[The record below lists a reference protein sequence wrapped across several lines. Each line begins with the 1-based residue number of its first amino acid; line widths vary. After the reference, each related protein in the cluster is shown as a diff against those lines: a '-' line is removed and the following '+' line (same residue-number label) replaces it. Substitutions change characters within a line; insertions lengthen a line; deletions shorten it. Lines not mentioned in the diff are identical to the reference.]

1 MFDQIVGEKT
11 ARKPFALAVSVSGQ
25 AVVLGLAVLFPLLH
39 TQAVTSPRLSQA
51 VPLLRPWGPQHAT
64 QQKASTGHTP
74 AKPGPRI
81 FTERALLQPSRIP
94 STVAIIDDAPRIQS
108 IPGSEA
114 FTGAPDGVFSV
125 LQTQAAL
132 PPKPAPPPPATPKT
146 PPAVTPRLK
155 IGGMVQAAKMLRQVK
170 PIYPPLAKQARISG
184 EVRLE
189 AVISREGT
197 VESLQVLS
205 GHPLLVPAALGA
217 VRQWL
222 YQPTLLNGDPV
233 EVLTQIEVYFRLGE

>member
-25 AVVLGLAVLFPLLH
+25 ATVLGLAILFPLLH
-39 TQAVTSPRLSQA
+39 TQAVTSPRLPQI
-51 VPLLRPWGPQHAT
+51 VPLLRPWAPEQHA
-64 QQKASTGHTP
+64 QRKPATGRAP

-81 FTERALLQPSRIP
+81 FTEHALLQPPRIP
-94 STVAIIDDAPRIQS
+94 PTVAIIDDAPSIES
-108 IPGSEA
+108 IPGSAA
-114 FTGAPDGVFSV
+114 FSGTPDGVFGI
-125 LQTQAAL
+125 LPTQTAL
-132 PPKPAPPPPATPKT
+132 PPKPAPPPATPKT
-146 PPAVTPRLK
+146 TPAVTPRLK
-155 IGGMVQAAKMLRQVK
+155 IGGMVQAAKILRQVK
-170 PIYPPLAKQARISG
+170 PVYPQLAKQARVSG

-189 AVISREGT
+189 AVISRGGA

-205 GHPLLVPAALGA
+205 GHPLLVPAALEA

-233 EVLTQIEVYFRLGE
+233 EVLTQIEVHFKLGE

>member
-25 AVVLGLAVLFPLLH
+25 AAVLGLAILFPLLH

-51 VPLLRPWGPQHAT
+51 VPLLRPWGSQHHA
-64 QQKASTGHTP
+64 QEKPSTGRAQ

-81 FTERALLQPSRIP
+81 FTERAILQPSRIP
-94 STVAIIDDAPRIQS
+94 ATVAIIDDAPSIDP

-114 FTGAPDGVFSV
+114 FSGTPDGVFGV

-132 PPKPAPPPPATPKT
+132 PPKPALTPPTPPKA
-146 PPAVTPRLK
+146 PPAVTPRLR

-205 GHPLLVPAALGA
+205 GHPLLVPAALDA

-233 EVLTQIEVYFRLGE
+233 EVLTQIEVHFKLGE